1 MDAILIAEGVTTGYH
16 GQAMVEDVSLAVEPG
31 QVVALLGA
39 NGAGKTTTLLS
50 LAGEIPLFRGTVIFG
65 AAGPRDALHRRAR
78 KGMAFVL
85 EERSVFTKL
94 TVSENLRVARCDI
107 SFAVGLFPEL
117 SALMDRRA
125 GLLSGGEQQMLSVA
139 AALARHPRLL
149 MVDELS
155 LGLAPLV
162 VARLMTALRDAADAG
177 IGVLVVEQ
185 RVREALAIA
194 DFAYVLRRG
203 RVTLQGPADD
213 ISSRLG
219 EVESSYL

>member
-1 MDAILIAEGVTTGYH
+1 VEAIITAENITSGYH
-16 GQAMVEDVSLAVEPG
+16 GHAVVEDVSLVVAPG

-50 LAGEIPLFRGTVIFG
+50 LAGEIPLFGGKVRFRGTLQG
-65 AAGPRDALHRRAR
+65 EPLHQRAR
-78 KGMAFVL
+78 KGMAYVL

-94 TVSENLRVARCDI
+94 TVAENLRVARCDT
-107 SFAVGLFPEL
+107 SHALELFPEL
-117 SALMDRRA
+117 DRLMNRRA

-139 AALARHPRLL
+139 AALARHPKLL

-155 LGLAPLV
+155 LGLAPLIV
-162 VARLMTALRDAADAG
+162 GRLMRALRTAADNG
-177 IGVLVVEQ
+177 VGVLVVEQ
-185 RVREALAIA
+185 HVKEALAIA

-203 RVTLQGPADD
+203 RVTLEGTADD
-213 ISSRLG
+213 ISSRLA